1 MTSPGRTGKYTSDL
15 SSLST
20 HGRCDFGTI
29 VPLQHVKV
37 KNKHAVLFSLK
48 FDRKIEI
55 FSVETQ
61 KQVLIRTSIANKTTN
76 LSLVK

>member
-20 HGRCDFGTI
+20 HGRCNFGTI

-48 FDRKIEI
+48 FDRKI
-55 FSVETQ
+55 
-61 KQVLIRTSIANKTTN
+61 
-76 LSLVK
+76 